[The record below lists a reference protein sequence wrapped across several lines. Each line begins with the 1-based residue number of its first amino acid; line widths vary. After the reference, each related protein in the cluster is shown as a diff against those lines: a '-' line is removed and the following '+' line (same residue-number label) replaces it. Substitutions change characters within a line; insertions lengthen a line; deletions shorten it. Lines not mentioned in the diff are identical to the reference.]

1 MYERLTQMGLSDGMS
16 TPETRGMG
24 YPCFCLCLV
33 LVQMTRTI
41 PFRRTILQFSQIL
54 RTLVRTFMTL
64 TTLSSKRYVWGIGY
78 YRQNSCNSQA
88 LEHSG
93 TSAALKCRCRKVTWS
108 KG

>member
-1 MYERLTQMGLSDGMS
+1 MGCLRRK
-16 TPETRGMG
+16 RGAWV

-64 TTLSSKRYVWGIGY
+64 TTLSSERYVWGIEH
-78 YRQNSCNSQA
+78 YRRNSCNSQA
-88 LEHSG
+88 HIVHG
-93 TSAALKCRCRKVTWS
+93 ALPSVKISTPFSVIATVCS
-108 KG
+108 K